1 VDDSRDPPAA
11 PRGKPRRVKSA
22 ALLEGARELLIEH
35 RGEEYRLRIT
45 SNDKL
50 ILTK

>member
-1 VDDSRDPPAA
+1 VDDSRDTPA
-11 PRGKPRRVKSA
+11 PMRGKPRRVKSA
-22 ALLEGARELLIEH
+22 LLLDGARELLIEH